1 MTLQPIKDIREY
13 KRLKQTLQTRF
24 EFDKTGEQNLFED
37 QTRILKPL
45 LDASMQQQD
54 ATKNIQKQ
62 LVANQNSAD
71 VFTKELQRRNDNQDL
86 LMEQPFFQSDL
97 PNKAIEDRLD
107 GSLGE
112 VPKIPGV
119 TTPHKIIDL
128 DRGLS
133 SADKFNLMDMSLDA
147 PSEVFKNNTADAMLE
162 KVKTFNRSI
171 GQCLRI
177 GSESTPNRIEKCK
190 SRKKTLSIYK
200 PKIDIIAGAQQFM
213 KSPRSKSES
222 GEPKDKSNVATG
234 SGLRNAALANGS
246 AADVI
251 YYNSVD
257 DLCSRLELLCAA
269 KRAGN
274 TGLNNNINSILDE
287 LLNKNAIDKTEYN
300 NLFSQIF

>member
-1 MTLQPIKDIREY
+1 MTLQPIKDMREY
-13 KRLKQTLQTRF
+13 KRLKQTLQSRF
-24 EFDKTGEQNLFED
+24 ESDKTGEQNLFED

-62 LVANQNSAD
+62 LVANQKSVD

-86 LMEQPFFQSDL
+86 LMEQPFYQSDF
-97 PNKAIEDRLD
+97 PIHFPTKAIKDRLD
-107 GSLGE
+107 GSLSE
-112 VPKIPGV
+112 VPEIPGA
-119 TTPHKIIDL
+119 TAFQKIIDL

-133 SADKFNLMDMSLDA
+133 SADKYNLLNMSLEA

-162 KVKTFNRSI
+162 KIKTFNRSI

-177 GSESTPNRIEKCK
+177 DSKSTPNKIEICK

-200 PKIDIIAGAQQFM
+200 SKIDIIAGAQQFV
-213 KSPRSKSES
+213 KSPKSKSES
-222 GEPKDKSNVATG
+222 GEPRDKSSGATG
-234 SGLRNAALANGS
+234 NGLKNS
-246 AADVI
+246 SDVI

-300 NLFSQIF
+300 NLFSKIF